1 MQLVSSLVAITLYRS
16 RLLIF
21 PSYYLLVGN
30 PPFYASGCQASC
42 CMISGCGSISDG
54 RVHDDEIKD
63 KICAYNYSWPDGIFS
78 NAAKGLVRKLLV
90 SPGSRPMP
98 DDIVDDDFFTD
109 DEPGTQNL
117 HRETCRLAGIGETR
131 RELYFPVLAQLVYL
145 VAFGYR
151 HFD

>member
-1 MQLVSSLVAITLYRS
+1 VQHVSSLVAITLYRS
-16 RLLIF
+16 RLLIC
-21 PSYYLLVGN
+21 PSYYLLGGN

-42 CMISGCGSISDG
+42 CTISGCGSISDG

-78 NAAKGLVRKLLV
+78 NEAKGLVRKLLV

-98 DDIVDDDFFTD
+98 DNIVDDDFFTD

-117 HRETCRLAGIGETR
+117 HRETCRLAGIGKDEAGTF
-131 RELYFPVLAQLVYL
+131 FPCVGTVGVLSSFWVSP
-145 VAFGYR
+145 F
-151 HFD
+151 